1 MLSEPELKTYLD
13 KNVSVGLRGNRKV
26 VGVLKGYD
34 VFLNITVVDAISQD
48 PLGDKI
54 SIGSTVVRGSS
65 VVSLEALDK

>member
-1 MLSEPELKTYLD
+1 M
-13 KNVSVGLRGNRKV
+13 